1 MPGHRSESFQV
12 LDPGQPRAFPNAPRG
27 GYPPRE
33 LDGDCPWRMSQ
44 CTRSKSSAMV
54 KIGTGVLLVLLAFL
68 VARVLM
74 SR

>member
-1 MPGHRSESFQV
+1 MPGHRSESFHV
-12 LDPGQPRAFPNAPRG
+12 FDPGRPRAFPNAPKG
-27 GYPPRE
+27 GYPPRD

-44 CTRSKSSAMV
+44 STRRKSSV
-54 KIGTGVLLVLLAFL
+54 LRIGTWVLLVLLAFL